1 MWRLTFCQLDM
12 DAVYFRRRKK
22 ILVIRLAKPISN
34 PEIYLDEFQAW
45 LENQTGKLCAK
56 QTASRTIRQVGLL
69 VIKR

>member
-1 MWRLTFCQLDM
+1 MEIDFCQLDM

-45 LENQTGKLCAK
+45 LENQTGKFYAK
-56 QTASRTIRQVGLL
+56 QTASRTIRQVGLS